1 MIFLRPPRFWY
12 RPASRPFFL
21 WRWAALLYAYGTR
34 RRLARGPH
42 RRLTKPVVCVGGL
55 SIGGSGKTPMALYLA
70 DFLRHELG
78 LRAVFLTR
86 GYGGRLRG
94 PLFVTPSHTAAEV
107 GDEPLLLAAQGLT
120 VVARVRT
127 QAAPLLESAQAEL
140 ILQDDG
146 FQNGS
151 FEKTL
156 SFLVIDERSGFGN
169 GYCVPAGPLR
179 EPVEAGLK
187 RCDAIFLIGS
197 GSPPGSSLPG
207 GEAPVVP
214 PVLRSFP
221 GPPVSSE
228 AWDTLGFLLFR
239 GRACTLSRAW
249 GCRINFSQA
258 WPRQA

>member
-12 RPASRPFFL
+12 RPAFRPFFL

-34 RRLARGPH
+34 RRLARGSH
-42 RRLTKPVVCVGGL
+42 IRLSKPVLCVGGL
-55 SIGGSGKTPMALYLA
+55 SIGGSGKTPTALYLA

-107 GDEPLLLAAQGLT
+107 GDEPLLLAAQGPT
-120 VVARVRT
+120 VVARLRT

-197 GSPPGSSLPG
+197 TLG
-207 GEAPVVP
+207 GEAPPAVP
-214 PVLRSFP
+214 PMVRSFP
-221 GPPVSSE
+221 GPPVSLE
-228 AWDTLGFLLFR
+228 AWDTLGPSCSGDARVCFR
-239 GRACTLSRAW
+239 GLGGA
-249 GCRINFSQA
+249 G
-258 WPRQA
+258 